1 MAKST
6 TVMFLS
12 PKTVSPYAWAREAE
26 IKKLEKLIA
35 MGDKPFYTAEAG
47 LCGGEINSLHLNNW
61 VKKTGNTK
69 KMVITIQKP
78 VYRFEKASWCDMK
91 WPVYDHSEPV
101 QKEVEV
107 FEWQITDYLRAF
119 ELLGYIKQMHE
130 VLKGE

>member
-1 MAKST
+1 MAKMT

-35 MGDKPFYTAEAG
+35 MGDKPFYTADAC

-78 VYRFEKASWCDMK
+78 VYRLEKASWCDMK

-107 FEWQITDYLRAF
+107 FEWQITNFPRAF
-119 ELLGYIKQMHE
+119 ELLSYIKLMHE

>member
-1 MAKST
+1 MA
-6 TVMFLS
+6 VLFLS
-12 PKTVSPYAWAREAE
+12 PKTVSSCAWEREAE

-35 MGDKPFYTAEAG
+35 MGDKPFYTADAG

-69 KMVITIQKP
+69 KLVITIQKP
-78 VYRFEKASWCDMK
+78 VYRYEPTPWGGK
-91 WPVYDHSEPV
+91 WPVFDHNEPCE
-101 QKEVEV
+101 KEVEV
-107 FEWQITDYLRAF
+107 FEWQITNYFRAF

>member
-12 PKTVSPYAWAREAE
+12 PKTVSSCAWEREAE

-35 MGDKPFYTAEAG
+35 MGDKPFYTADAC

-78 VYRFEKASWCDMK
+78 VYRYEKASWCDMK

-107 FEWQITDYLRAF
+107 FEWQITDLPRAF

-130 VLKGE
+130 VLRGE

>member
-1 MAKST
+1 MAKIT

-26 IKKLEKLIA
+26 IHKLEKLIA
-35 MGDKPFYTAEAG
+35 MGDKPFYTADAC

-69 KMVITIQKP
+69 KMVITIQNP
-78 VYRFEKASWCDMK
+78 VYRYEETSWGGK
-91 WPVYDHSEPV
+91 WPVFDHNEPLE
-101 QKEVEV
+101 KEVEV
-107 FEWQITDYLRAF
+107 FEWQITNFPRAF

>member
-35 MGDKPFYTAEAG
+35 MGDKPFYTADAC

-91 WPVYDHSEPV
+91 WPV
-101 QKEVEV
+101 

>member
-1 MAKST
+1 MAKMT

-26 IKKLEKLIA
+26 IHKLEKLIA
-35 MGDKPFYTAEAG
+35 MGDKPFYTADAG

-69 KMVITIQKP
+69 KLVITIQKP
-78 VYRFEKASWCDMK
+78 VYRYEPTPWGGK
-91 WPVYDHSEPV
+91 WPVLDHNEPCE
-101 QKEVEV
+101 KEVEV
-107 FEWQITDYLRAF
+107 FEWQITNYLRAF

>member
-12 PKTVSPYAWAREAE
+12 TKTVSPYAWAREAE

-35 MGDKPFYTAEAG
+35 MGDKPFYTADAN

-69 KMVITIQKP
+69 VVTITIDKP
-78 VYRFEKASWCDMK
+78 VYVEKRFDWGGTF
-91 WPVYDHSEPV
+91 PVYDHSEPV

-107 FEWQITDYLRAF
+107 FEWQITDFPRAF